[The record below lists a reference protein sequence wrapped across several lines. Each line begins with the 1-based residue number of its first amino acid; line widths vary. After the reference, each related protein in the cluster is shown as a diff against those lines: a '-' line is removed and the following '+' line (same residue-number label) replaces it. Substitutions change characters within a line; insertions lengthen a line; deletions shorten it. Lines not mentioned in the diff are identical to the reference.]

1 MDIGIKD
8 LVIKQKSQ
16 QINSLH
22 STKNNRSNQTTN
34 SMICLTTT
42 EGLRNAI
49 SMPFYSIYIYGNA
62 CVTRQ
67 IMQLERKK
75 VSIYENTLRKIA
87 HKPPF

>member
-1 MDIGIKD
+1 MRYQCHFI
-8 LVIKQKSQ
+8 
-16 QINSLH
+16 
-22 STKNNRSNQTTN
+22 
-34 SMICLTTT
+34 
-42 EGLRNAI
+42 A
-49 SMPFYSIYIYGNA
+49 YIYGNA